1 MTTEYVVP
9 VEQRLGRKK
18 GVARKIRAQGRIPA
32 ILYGPDRDKNVM
44 LTVNPKDIVEA
55 IKKHG
60 ESVLLRL
67 EPQGRF
73 DNGFSGALAI
83 IKELQRDPITYRIIH
98 ADFLEISEER
108 AVEVNVALRF
118 VGKPEGLRSGGVL
131 HYVKEEITINVL
143 PRQIPDFIEVDISHL
158 NIGDDIKAKDIAL
171 PEGATLA
178 EDPED
183 VLIQVLAPRVEV
195 AAEEKP
201 AEEEEKVEEVAE
213 KKEEEKVEPESK
225 EE

>member
-18 GVARKIRAQGRIPA
+18 GVARKIRAQGKIPA
-32 ILYGPDRDKNVM
+32 ILYGPDRDRNVM

-73 DNGFSGALAI
+73 DNGFLGALAI

-108 AVEVNVALRF
+108 AVEVDVALRF
-118 VGKPEGLRSGGVL
+118 VGKPKGLRSGGVL
-131 HYVKEEITINVL
+131 HYVKEEIAINVL

-158 NIGDDIKAKDIAL
+158 DIGDDIKAKDIA
-171 PEGATLA
+171 
-178 EDPED
+178 
-183 VLIQVLAPRVEV
+183 
-195 AAEEKP
+195 
-201 AEEEEKVEEVAE
+201 
-213 KKEEEKVEPESK
+213 
-225 EE
+225 